1 MTPKTVRSTPALAVL
16 AALPLFL
23 SSAGL
28 PAAETPRL
36 KAPVK
41 FSTLTKQQLAR
52 LGDNDPIEF
61 HGKVT
66 TKSALLA
73 PLRNARAES
82 DGEMRI
88 KIAEATA
95 KLGTLKARSAT
106 LHTQQLDR
114 SKTLYAGAIAKLRI
128 APTPAPKPTPC
139 AGPVVAGVI
148 GLVTPNSDVL
158 VLGHCFGTQ
167 QGTASLQGNFGNV
180 SLIIIEWHDGGIG
193 LHIPSSLSGGP
204 DQLGFEG
211 AQIVVKTAN
220 GQSPPQAPR
229 VDFHAAREQRVLE
242 AHEVTTQCSIGADIN
257 NCDPTAGRTL
267 DASHSNTVDITS
279 DTATDTL
286 TGNLKNGW
294 VVVDQQVSTISKGN
308 FISPCATTAEPIPAG
323 PTGNFKLHYHFDVS
337 PFQYCRMV
345 VLLYAEGPLGT
356 SPH

>member
-1 MTPKTVRSTPALAVL
+1 MTTQTTRARLAL
-16 AALPLFL
+16 AALSLLL
-23 SSAGL
+23 SSTGL
-28 PAAETPRL
+28 SAAATPRL

-41 FSTLTKQQLAR
+41 FSTLTKQQLAQ

-61 HGKVT
+61 NGKVT

-82 DGEMRI
+82 E
-88 KIAEATA
+88 AEV
-95 KLGTLKARSAT
+95 KLKLAQASSKLQSLKVRSAN
-106 LHTQQLDR
+106 LHKVQIDR
-114 SKTLYAGAIAKLRI
+114 SRSLLSGELSKLRI

-167 QGTASLQGNFGNV
+167 QGTASLQGSFGDV
-180 SLIIIEWHDGGIG
+180 PLIVIEWHDGGIG
-193 LHIPSSLSGGP
+193 LHIPSTLSGGP

-279 DTATDTL
+279 DTTTDTL
-286 TGNLKNGW
+286 SGNLKNGW
-294 VVVDQQVSTISKGN
+294 VVVDQEVTTISKGN
-308 FISPCATTAEPIPAG
+308 FISPCATSAEQIPPG

-345 VLLYAEGPLGT
+345 VLLYAEGPVGT